1 MSHPAANYDATAAT
15 DAPKKCVRDDR
26 GEEEKQASVGAFEG
40 GWEGKWVLSCQINSL
55 NIISECTR
63 TSTFFL

>member
-15 DAPKKCVRDDR
+15 DAPKKCARDDR

-40 GWEGKWVLSCQINSL
+40 GWEGGGCSAARLIP
-55 NIISECTR
+55 
-63 TSTFFL
+63 